1 MSGEKVIDQV
11 HKVARLG
18 GKRVG
23 KMEGGGACVQEV
35 NREEGKVH
43 RADVRRSKESKER

>member
-1 MSGEKVIDQV
+1 MGRRCSIKSTRWRVWGVKGREDGGEGSV
-11 HKVARLG
+11 
-18 GKRVG
+18 
-23 KMEGGGACVQEV
+23 CTEV